1 MNNEIL
7 LLKPKPIKEDQKMIL
22 RGPIHKS
29 NNRPCFYVLQKN
41 QQKARRNYKELHKTK
56 LELQ

>member
-1 MNNEIL
+1 MNTETL
-7 LLKPKPIKEDQKMIL
+7 LLKPKPIEEDQKLIL

-29 NNRPCFYVLQKN
+29 NNRPCFYVLQKIN
-41 QQKARRNYKELHKTK
+41 KRQETVIKNYAKVK